1 MAERAGHAHTHVVA
15 PTADRRRVVFALC
28 LILGFMVLEVAL
40 GVVANSLALLSDAGH
55 MLTDALALAMSL
67 MVMRLAVRRPRGAL
81 TYGLRRTEILSGLAN
96 GITLLVIAAVVAV
109 EGIQRLVAPPTVDAR
124 LVLPVA
130 LAGIGVSLLATWQL
144 ARAQRQ
150 SLNIRGSLQ
159 HLLTDLY
166 GFAGT
171 ALAAVVIL
179 LTGFMRADALASLVV
194 AAVMMRTGWKL
205 VREAGAVLLEA
216 APGDLDADQV
226 ASALRAHPLVVNVH
240 DFHLW
245 EITSGMPALSAHVL
259 VAPGEDCHEVRRELE
274 HTLQHDFHVTHTTL
288 QVDHAGGPEQVITPF
303 RRTHAT

>member
-1 MAERAGHAHTHVVA
+1 M
-15 PTADRRRVVFALC
+15 
-28 LILGFMVLEVAL
+28 
-40 GVVANSLALLSDAGH
+40 
-55 MLTDALALAMSL
+55 
-67 MVMRLAVRRPRGAL
+67 
-81 TYGLRRTEILSGLAN
+81 
-96 GITLLVIAAVVAV
+96 IAAVVAV
-109 EGIQRLVAPPTVDAR
+109 EGIQRLVAPPVVDAR

-194 AAVMMRTGWKL
+194 AAVMIRTGWKL
-205 VREAGAVLLEA
+205 VRRRGR
-216 APGDLDADQV
+216 
-226 ASALRAHPLVVNVH
+226 SCSRRHPATSTRIRWH
-240 DFHLW
+240 RRCGPTHW
-245 EITSGMPALSAHVL
+245 WSTCTTSTSGRSRPGCRRCRPTCWSRPARTAMRCGGSWSTR
-259 VAPGEDCHEVRRELE
+259 C
-274 HTLQHDFHVTHTTL
+274 QHDFHVTHTTL